1 LKKLTLNALAY
12 FLLSFVL
19 IGCQQQ
25 VVDEKTEEKQ
35 YNQNSKEVQSIE
47 TKTLDVREAVWNQLS
62 DEHKKQIQGTWEDA
76 TVTKRVLSESMGF
89 NLDKTFIGKE
99 VYIVGYPTIENR
111 TFGAIGVFAD
121 IESQR
126 LIGYGHRD

>member
-1 LKKLTLNALAY
+1 LKKLTLNAISY

-25 VVDEKTEEKQ
+25 AGDEKTEEKK

-47 TKTLDVREAVWNQLS
+47 TKTLDVREDVWNRLTEEQ
-62 DEHKKQIQGTWEDA
+62 KMQIQGTWEDA
-76 TVTKRVLSESMGF
+76 SIIKRVLREDMGY

-99 VYIVGYPTIENR
+99 VYIIDYPSNDNSTI
-111 TFGAIGVFAD
+111 GGIVVYAD
-121 IESQR
+121 IKSHQ
-126 LIGYGHRD
+126 LIGYGLRD